1 MGSRSLAATGVRERS
16 EEGTTMRRTLTL
28 VSIFTLLLGMMV
40 IPASAD
46 AANPPTTTW
55 NEQPQ
60 QMPGNDADGDASCP
74 DGSFFF
80 RINGEDVGSGSDLET
95 SSTPIPGTDVII
107 HLTVPSEL
115 PPPDA
120 TADQLSKSLDFEIE
134 NGVAHE
140 VRVKGGPNGYNVY
153 DYLTQSSGELADGPV
168 ASDTYLHSPPGSRP
182 GTFGGL
188 SHISFCYEE
197 VVPASILFEKTYT
210 IPPLEG
216 ESAGFTLWP
225 EDDVTQTNIDDNDPP
240 ADGGVPMVLTTV
252 PGQNDDP
259 DRFFY
264 CADDLVLGDEYW
276 IFETEVPTGF
286 EDVEPFK
293 LAALEGTCEERLDP
307 EEGDILPQDVITNEP
322 GPVDLVVT
330 KYKLTWDEDTEALVR
345 SDTVLEGFEYR
356 LFVGHDLDF
365 GVEPAPVAIDVQ
377 STDADGEALFTL
389 DPEVGEYTVCET
401 GTPDDD
407 YWAAPDEPCQ
417 EVTATLADVEDG
429 LTLDFEN
436 EPLSK
441 VELFFY
447 DMTGYTKRDARVC
460 RRRRQRHRRPDRREW
475 PRRRRGAAARPAAAR

>member
-1 MGSRSLAATGVRERS
+1 
-16 EEGTTMRRTLTL
+16 MRRTLTL
-28 VSIFTLLLGMMV
+28 VSIFALLLGMMV

-46 AANPPTTTW
+46 TANPPTTTW
-55 NEQPQ
+55 LEQPV
-60 QMPGNDADGDASCP
+60 QMAGNDGEGDASCP
-74 DGSFFF
+74 AGSFFY
-80 RINGEDVGSGSDLET
+80 RINGEDVGTGSDLET
-95 SSTPIPGTDVII
+95 SSTLIPGTNVTI
-107 HLTVPSEL
+107 HLTVPSEN
-115 PPPDA
+115 PPPGA
-120 TADQLSKSLDFEIE
+120 TADQISKSLDFEVE

-140 VRVKGGPNGYNVY
+140 IRVKGGPNGFNVY
-153 DYLTQSSGELADGPV
+153 DYLTQSPGELADGPV
-168 ASDTYLHSPPGSRP
+168 ESDTYLHSPPGARA

-188 SHISFCYEE
+188 SHITFCYEE

-216 ESAGFTLWP
+216 EAAGFTLWP
-225 EDDVTQTNIDDNDPP
+225 EDEVTQDDVDDNVPP
-240 ADGGVPMVLTTV
+240 AEGGQAMVLTTV
-252 PGQNDDP
+252 EGENDGP

-264 CADDLVLGDEYW
+264 CADDLVLGDDYW

-293 LAALEGTCEERLDP
+293 LAALEGTCEERLAP
-307 EEGDILPQDVITNEP
+307 EEGDIVPQTVINNEP

-330 KYKLTWDEDTEALVR
+330 KYKLTWDETTEELVR
-345 SDTVLEGFEYR
+345 SDTVLAGFEYS
-356 LFVGHDLDF
+356 LFEGHDLAD
-365 GVEPAPVAIDVQ
+365 PAPEAIDVQ
-377 STDADGEALFTL
+377 TTDADGEALFTL

-417 EVTATLADVEDG
+417 EVTATLADVEEG

-447 DMTGYTKRDARVC
+447 DMTGYTNATLACVDGAGDPIGDPIDVSALDADEGLLLDQLPLGDYDCTIEIRNGGNGNGN
-460 RRRRQRHRRPDRREW
+460 
-475 PRRRRGAAARPAAAR
+475 GAG

>member
-1 MGSRSLAATGVRERS
+1 
-16 EEGTTMRRTLTL
+16 MRRTLTL
-28 VSIFTLLLGMMV
+28 VSIFALLIGMLV

-46 AANPPTTTW
+46 TANPPTTTW
-55 NEQPQ
+55 LEQPV
-60 QMPGNDADGDASCP
+60 QMPGNDGEGDASCP

-107 HLTVPSEL
+107 HLTVPSEK
-115 PPPDA
+115 PPEGA
-120 TADQLSKSLDFEIE
+120 TDDQKSKSLDFEIE

-140 VRVKGGPNGYNVY
+140 IRVKGGPNGYNVY
-153 DYLTQSSGELADGPV
+153 DYLTKDPATELADGPV
-168 ASDTYLHSPPGSRP
+168 ASDTYLHSPPGSRE

-188 SHISFCYEE
+188 SHITFCYEE

-216 ESAGFTLWP
+216 EAAGFTLWP
-225 EDDVTQTNIDDNDPP
+225 ADEVSVVDDEPQMPGE
-240 ADGGVPMVLTTV
+240 GGQAMVLTTIE
-252 PGQNDDP
+252 NDV

-264 CADDLVLGDEYW
+264 CADDLVLGDDYW

-293 LAALEGTCEERLDP
+293 LAALEGTCEERLAADP
-307 EEGDILPQDVITNEP
+307 IEPQAVINNEP

-330 KYKLTWDEDTEALVR
+330 KYKLTWDETTEELVR
-345 SDTVLEGFEYR
+345 SDTVLAGFEYS
-356 LFVGHDLDF
+356 LFEGHDLDF
-365 GVEPAPVAIDVQ
+365 EADPAPEAIDVQ
-377 STDADGEALFTL
+377 TTDADGEALFTL

-407 YWAAPDEPCQ
+407 YWAAPTEPCQ
-417 EVTATLADVEDG
+417 EVTATLEDVEDG

-447 DMTGYTKRDARVC
+447 DMTGYTNATLACVDGDGNAIGDPIDVSALDADEGLLLDQLPLGDYDCTIEIRN
-460 RRRRQRHRRPDRREW
+460 
-475 PRRRRGAAARPAAAR
+475 GGNGNGTG